1 MSLGDTLSTTMASG
15 AKGGTQ
21 VSPVRTACPGA
32 GTLGAHWGLHV
43 YAGIPLVFF
52 LYQGASRVPGPLE
65 LSS

>member
-32 GTLGAHWGLHV
+32 GALGAHWGLHV

-52 LYQGASRVPGPLE
+52 LY
-65 LSS
+65 